1 MRAIIRSAKGC
12 QVIESPYSNSCMVN
26 CRARA
31 WKSPRSFYKWGRGHV
46 NGVSSSW
53 LQPWKTIAVFLT
65 IDAQFGSLGGFQKT
79 VLQEMNLI
87 KIRTP
92 NLPNIGRRKSLGF
105 STGELYFC
113 SRILTISKNSAWV
126 SSNSIFWIFKGLS
139 NKFFFQIV
147 ICEKIRTWKPTGC
160 SNKFLVTFGS
170 FWIDWST
177 YKIHPWK

>member
-46 NGVSSSW
+46 NGVSSW
-53 LQPWKTIAVFLT
+53 LQPWKTIVVFLT

-139 NKFFFQIV
+139 NKFFFSDCDLWENPHV
-147 ICEKIRTWKPTGC
+147 EPTGC